1 MSVPRRRAAFEAEQA
16 ADELRPGPLGDLRFR
31 RLVGEE
37 GWTKLPAAVRER
49 FGHRVAGCRTI
60 LYSGE
65 VFECRMNRAG
75 RCLAQAARLIGSPL
89 PLSRAR
95 GVPAAVSVTEDP
107 VSGGQHWL
115 RIYGRERGFP
125 QVICSCKAFAGP
137 TGLEEYL
144 GRGFGVALNVVADEG
159 ALHFLSDHIFR
170 RCCGLRLRLP
180 RWLSPG
186 DMVVSHVDRG
196 DGSFIFELRLHHR
209 WLGELVHQRAIFR
222 ERPSS

>member
-16 ADELRPGPLGDLRFR
+16 AAELRRGSLGDLRFR

-37 GWTKLPAAVRER
+37 GWERLPAAVRER

-65 VFECRMNRAG
+65 VVACRMNRAG
-75 RCLAQAARLIGSPL
+75 RCLARAARLIGSPL
-89 PLSRAR
+89 PLSQAC

-144 GRGFGVALNVVADEG
+144 GRGFGIALNVVADDG
-159 ALHFLSDHIFR
+159 ALHFLSDHIFWR
-170 RCCGLRLRLP
+170 GLGMRLRLP
-180 RWLSPG
+180 RALSPG
-186 DMVVSHVDRG
+186 ELTVSHIDRG
-196 DGSFIFELRLHHR
+196 DGSFVFELHLRHH
-209 WLGELVHQRAIFR
+209 WLGEMVSQAAIFR
-222 ERPSS
+222 ERPLP